1 MDFLKKNAKGLL
13 LCMLI
18 AVPSWFLGKQFP
30 IIGGAVIA
38 IIAGMVITL
47 FIKDKSAFES
57 GIKFTSK
64 KILQWA
70 VVLLGFGMNLAVIVQ
85 TGKQSLPIC
94 SCEIKK

>member
-1 MDFLKKNAKGLL
+1 M
-13 LCMLI
+13 I

-47 FIKDKSAFES
+47 FIEDKSAFES
-57 GIKFTSK
+57 GIRFTSK

-70 VVLLGFGMNLAVIVQ
+70 VVLLGFGMNLAVIVV
-85 TGKQSLPIC
+85 IY
-94 SCEIKK
+94 